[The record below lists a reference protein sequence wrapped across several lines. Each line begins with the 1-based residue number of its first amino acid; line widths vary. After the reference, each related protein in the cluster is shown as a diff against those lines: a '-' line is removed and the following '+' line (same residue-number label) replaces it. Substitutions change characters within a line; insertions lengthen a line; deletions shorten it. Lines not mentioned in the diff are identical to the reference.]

1 MGRSVTCL
9 LADRPNPRCL
19 QPDTDR
25 CVLLPP
31 TFAAHPSP
39 EATRH
44 AHMVVHCLVHRMLK
58 FVKKMPSLVWD
69 PVEDYICWIQRRV
82 LPGTSVINE
91 TSHKA
96 RPGHFIT
103 HKTMG
108 KVKLFGVVGD
118 ALVPIS
124 GKRFFRRTFTAI

>member
-1 MGRSVTCL
+1 
-9 LADRPNPRCL
+9 
-19 QPDTDR
+19 
-25 CVLLPP
+25 
-31 TFAAHPSP
+31 
-39 EATRH
+39 
-44 AHMVVHCLVHRMLK
+44 MVVHCLVHRMLK

-103 HKTMG
+103 HNVVRHGRFGMGPGNIRKT
-108 KVKLFGVVGD
+108 
-118 ALVPIS
+118 
-124 GKRFFRRTFTAI
+124 FFRRTFTAI